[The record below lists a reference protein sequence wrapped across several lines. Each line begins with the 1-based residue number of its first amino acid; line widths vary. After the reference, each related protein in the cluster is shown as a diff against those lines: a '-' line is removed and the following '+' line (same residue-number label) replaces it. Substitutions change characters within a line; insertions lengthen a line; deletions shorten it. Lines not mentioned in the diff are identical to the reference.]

1 MNKQFVAIVVVV
13 LVGLFGIFYF
23 NKDSAKAPV
32 SGDDNSNS
40 QTTGSNHTLGENA
53 KSVTLVEYGDFQ
65 CPACAAYEPIVK
77 EIREKYQEDIS
88 FQFRHFP
95 LQQIHPNAR
104 AASRAAEAA
113 GRQDKFW
120 EMHDLLYEQQQVW
133 SSSTTVNSI
142 FEGYAQQLDL
152 DIEQYK
158 QDFASESVND
168 VINEDFSL
176 GTQDGVNSTP
186 SFILQGELINDPP
199 QDIEGFSELI
209 DKAIAENN

>member
-23 NKDSAKAPV
+23 NKDSANAPA
-32 SGDDNSNS
+32 SGDDSSNS
-40 QTTGSNHTLGENA
+40 QTTGSNHTLGKNT
-53 KSVTLVEYGDFQ
+53 KNVTLVEYGDFQ
-65 CPACAAYEPIVK
+65 CPACAAYEPVVQ
-77 EIREKYQEDIS
+77 EIREKYQEEIS

-113 GRQDKFW
+113 GLQDKFW

-168 VINEDFSL
+168 VINADFSQ

-186 SFILQGELINDPP
+186 SFVLQGELINDPP